1 LKQLPQNVKRG
12 ITVKRS
18 LLAVFALVLLIGWL
32 LRPVGGVPILAYH
45 RVNEDEE
52 RYSVSPQ
59 QFSEQMQFL
68 QQHGYTAISMAEM
81 ADAFSGGRKLPPK
94 PIVITFDDGYSDNLV
109 TALPILEKYG
119 MKATIFIIAGSVGQ
133 PDYLSWE
140 QAAELL
146 RRGAEI
152 GSHTVSHA
160 DLSQVNDA
168 QKREEIL
175 QSKVLLDSQLSKPVE
190 FLAYPF
196 GQFDPSLFPLLQQ
209 AGYRGACTGI
219 AGLNFAGDPPYRW
232 KRVNVPRPKLGM
244 LEFRLRLLRAQ
255 LISWR

>member
-1 LKQLPQNVKRG
+1 
-12 ITVKRS
+12 VKRS
-18 LLAVFALVLLIGWL
+18 LLVLFALALLIGWL
-32 LRPVGGVPILAYH
+32 LRPIDGVPILAYH
-45 RVNEDEE
+45 RVREDGE

-81 ADAFSGGRKLPPK
+81 ADAFSGSKTLPPK
-94 PIVITFDDGYSDNLV
+94 PIVITFDDGYADNLL

-119 MKATIFIIAGSVGQ
+119 MKATVFIIAGSVGQ
-133 PDYLSWE
+133 PDYLNWD
-140 QAAELL
+140 QATELL
-146 RRGAEI
+146 RRGVEI

-160 DLSQVNDA
+160 ALSQVTDA
-168 QKREEIL
+168 QKQEEIVK
-175 QSKVLLDSQLSKPVE
+175 SKVLLEGQLGKPVE

-219 AGLNFAGDPPYRW
+219 AGLNFADDPPYRW
-232 KRVNVPRPKLGM
+232 KRVSVPRPKFGM
-244 LEFRLRLLRAQ
+244 AEFRLRLLRAQ
-255 LISWR
+255 LVSW

>member
-1 LKQLPQNVKRG
+1 ML
-12 ITVKRS
+12 
-18 LLAVFALVLLIGWL
+18 FALVLLIGWL
-32 LRPVGGVPILAYH
+32 LRPIDGVPILAYH
-45 RVNEDEE
+45 RVSEDEE

-68 QQHGYTAISMAEM
+68 QEHDYTAISMAEM
-81 ADAFSGGRKLPPK
+81 ADAFSGGQMLPAK
-94 PIVITFDDGYSDNLV
+94 PIVITFDDGYADNLV

-119 MKATIFIIAGSVGQ
+119 MKATVFIIAGSVGQ
-133 PDYLSWE
+133 PDYLNWD

-146 RRGAEI
+146 RRGVEI

-160 DLSQVNDA
+160 DLRQA
-168 QKREEIL
+168 TATQKQEEIL
-175 QSKVLLDSQLSKPVE
+175 QSKVLLEGQLSKPVQ

-219 AGLNFAGDPPYRW
+219 AGLNFADDPPYRW
-232 KRVNVPRPKLGM
+232 KRVNVPRPKFGM
-244 LEFRLRLLRAQ
+244 VEFRLRLLRAQ
-255 LISWR
+255 LVSW